1 MPVSIKEA
9 QGVFRIVEMGGKL
22 VKRSGKPVDG
32 GGHKT
37 RAAALAQMQAINIS
51 LKKRGK
57 I

>member
-9 QGVFRIVEMGGKL
+9 QGMFRIVEQGGKL
-22 VKRSGKPVDG
+22 VKRNGKPVDG

-37 RAAALAQMQAINIS
+37 RAGALAQMQAINIS
-51 LKKRGK
+51 LRKRGK